1 MHLGE
6 GPVRQMFGTFPFPCL
21 AHSGKTRVG
30 YFLPDCTRKHVKLYA
45 IMDSNNFIE
54 GLLQKPL
61 WQMTGEEYCQLT
73 HYALSLSPNTGS
85 SPAPPGQKAL
95 GVHALAVELGCSD
108 STVYALM
115 RTPREEDGSSEGGG
129 ILRPAV
135 VSRIGR
141 RIVFDVDTARRLADD
156 YQSSRK

>member
-1 MHLGE
+1 MNSH
-6 GPVRQMFGTFPFPCL
+6 T
-21 AHSGKTRVG
+21 
-30 YFLPDCTRKHVKLYA
+30 
-45 IMDSNNFIE
+45 NIE
-54 GLLQKPL
+54 GLLGKPL

-85 SPAPPGQKAL
+85 SSPSPPGQKAL

-108 STVYALM
+108 STVYSLM
-115 RTPREEDGSSEGGG
+115 RTPREEDGSADGGG

-141 RIVFDVDTARRLADD
+141 RIVFDVETARRLADD

>member
-1 MHLGE
+1 MNS
-6 GPVRQMFGTFPFPCL
+6 QT
-21 AHSGKTRVG
+21 
-30 YFLPDCTRKHVKLYA
+30 
-45 IMDSNNFIE
+45 NIE
-54 GLLQKPL
+54 GFLGKPL

-85 SPAPPGQKAL
+85 SSPPGQKAL

-108 STVYALM
+108 STVYSLM
-115 RTPREEDGSSEGGG
+115 RTPREDDGSADGGG
-129 ILRPAV
+129 ILRPAI

-141 RIVFDVDTARRLADD
+141 RIVFDVETARRLADD